1 MKREEAR
8 KKAEELVAKMTFDEM
23 ASQLRYDAPAIERL
37 GIPEYNWWNEGL
49 HGLARSG
56 TATVFPQSI
65 GLGAT
70 FDTELMEEIG
80 NCIAVE
86 ARARYN
92 ESSKHGDR
100 DIYKGLTIW
109 SPNVNLFRDP
119 RWGRGQET
127 YGEDPVH
134 ISKMAVPFIK
144 GIQGKSKTMLAAACA
159 KHFAVHSGPEAMR
172 HSFDAK
178 VSKKEMY
185 ETYLPAFEACVKE
198 GEVEAVMGAYN
209 RTNGEP
215 CCGHMYLMKEVLRD
229 TWGFQ
234 GHYVSDCWAIRDFH
248 ENHMVTKTP
257 ERSVKLALEAGCDVN
272 CGCTYQKIISAK
284 KKGLIDDNLVKTACI
299 RLFTTR
305 FMLGMFEKNEWDGL
319 GFKDIDTKEHRA
331 LADRA
336 ALESVVL
343 LKNDNILPLDK
354 SKYKSIAVIGP
365 NADSRAALIGNY
377 HGTPSRHVT
386 VLEGIIDEAG
396 EDISVH
402 YAKGAHL
409 FKDREENLA
418 KANDRVTEAV
428 IAAENT
434 DLTILC
440 LGLDETLEGEEGDTG
455 NSYASGDKTTLDF
468 PESQRV
474 LFEAVVATG
483 KPVILLVMTGSAMD
497 LRYANEHCNA
507 VLQTWYPGGMG
518 GKSIAQILFGKE
530 SPSGKLPVTIYNQLE
545 DLPDFT
551 DYSMKGRTYR
561 FIEDDN
567 KVLFPFGFGLNYSK
581 SVVKEAKLVKDFADS
596 DTAKVQVTIAN
607 EGDHDLKDVLQLYV
621 KTTDSELEVPNPHL
635 ADFMRIELKK
645 GETKTVSFNI
655 NKSSFTVV
663 NEEGERVYDGHKGQ
677 IFVGFAG
684 PDSRSE
690 ELTGQKS
697 HEIAVEL

>member
-305 FMLGMFEKNEWDGL
+305 FMLGMFEENEWDGL

-386 VLEGIIDEAG
+386 VLEGIIDEVG

-497 LRYANEHCNA
+497 LRYANEHCSA

-596 DTAKVQVTIAN
+596 DTAEVQVTIAN

-663 NEEGERVYDGHKGQ
+663 NEEGKRVYDGHKGQ

-690 ELTGQKS
+690 ELTGQKA
-697 HEIAVEL
+697 HEIAIEL

>member
-305 FMLGMFEKNEWDGL
+305 FMLGMFEENEWDGL

-468 PESQRV
+468 PESQKT

-561 FIEDDN
+561 FIEDDS

-596 DTAKVQVTIAN
+596 DTAEVQVTIAN

-663 NEEGERVYDGHKGQ
+663 NEAGERVYDGHKGQ

-690 ELTGQKS
+690 ALTGQKS